1 MISEKLKSI
10 IFDKLYQDLKH
21 CEIISYDKSVYFI
34 DRDNKYWYFEY
45 EKGGTLWW
53 RYTFFNVF
61 FQLFSI
67 TYKEFQPVLGEW
79 VEEVLNCKVLT
90 TFRRFQQNRYV
101 VEEVL
106 NCKVLTTVSSF
117 ITGGVTVEEVLNC
130 KVLTTELFETFEIN
144 LVEEVLNC
152 KVLTIPSLLLKPE
165 MLVEEAL
172 NCKVLTTIFVSG
184 EKRILVEKVLNHK
197 ALNYLDFDGT
207 RPYKMEETLNCKV
220 LTTKGTPY
228 LEKHLED
235 VLKYNESKT

>member
-21 CEIISYDKSVYFI
+21 CEIISYDKSIYFI

-106 NCKVLTTVSSF
+106 NCKVLTT
-117 ITGGVTVEEVLNC
+117 
-130 KVLTTELFETFEIN
+130 ELFETFELN

-165 MLVEEAL
+165 MLVEEVL

-197 ALNYLDFDGT
+197 VLNYLDFDGT

-235 VLKYNESKT
+235 VLNYNESKT

>member
-106 NCKVLTTVSSF
+106 NCKVLTTVTCKLRNSRK
-117 ITGGVTVEEVLNC
+117 VEEVLNC
-130 KVLTTELFETFEIN
+130 KVLTTELFETFE
-144 LVEEVLNC
+144 LN
-152 KVLTIPSLLLKPE
+152 
-165 MLVEEAL
+165 LVEEAL
-172 NCKVLTTIFVSG
+172 NCKVLSTIFVSG

-197 ALNYLDFDGT
+197 VLNYLDFDGT

-235 VLKYNESKT
+235 VLNYNESKT

>member
-1 MISEKLKSI
+1 MISKKLKSI

-21 CEIISYDKSVYFI
+21 CEIISYDKSIFFI

-106 NCKVLTTVSSF
+106 NCKVLTT
-117 ITGGVTVEEVLNC
+117 
-130 KVLTTELFETFEIN
+130 ELFETFEIN

-197 ALNYLDFDGT
+197 VLNYLDFDGT

-235 VLKYNESKT
+235 VLNYNESKT

>member
-67 TYKEFQPVLGEW
+67 TYKEFQPVLGDW

-106 NCKVLTTVSSF
+106 NCKVLTT
-117 ITGGVTVEEVLNC
+117 
-130 KVLTTELFETFEIN
+130 ELFETFELN

-152 KVLTIPSLLLKPE
+152 NVLTIPSLLLKPE

-172 NCKVLTTIFVSG
+172 NCKVLSTIFVSG

-197 ALNYLDFDGT
+197 VLNYLDFDGT

-235 VLKYNESKT
+235 VLNYNESKT

>member
-21 CEIISYDKSVYFI
+21 CEIISYDKSIFFI

-90 TFRRFQQNRYV
+90 TTRSHLNASKWM
-101 VEEVL
+101 EEVL
-106 NCKVLTTVSSF
+106 NCKVLTTIKTWHNHS
-117 ITGGVTVEEVLNC
+117 IMVEEV
-130 KVLTTELFETFEIN
+130 
-144 LVEEVLNC
+144 
-152 KVLTIPSLLLKPE
+152 
-165 MLVEEAL
+165 
-172 NCKVLTTIFVSG
+172 
-184 EKRILVEKVLNHK
+184 
-197 ALNYLDFDGT
+197 
-207 RPYKMEETLNCKV
+207 LNCKV

-235 VLKYNESKT
+235 VLNYNESKT

>member
-106 NCKVLTTVSSF
+106 NCKVLTT
-117 ITGGVTVEEVLNC
+117 
-130 KVLTTELFETFEIN
+130 ELFETFELN

-172 NCKVLTTIFVSG
+172 NCKVLSTIFVSG

-197 ALNYLDFDGT
+197 VLNYLDFDGT

-235 VLKYNESKT
+235 VLNYNDSKT

>member
-106 NCKVLTTVSSF
+106 NCKVLTTIKTWHNHS
-117 ITGGVTVEEVLNC
+117 IMVEEVLNH
-130 KVLTTELFETFEIN
+130 KV
-144 LVEEVLNC
+144 
-152 KVLTIPSLLLKPE
+152 
-165 MLVEEAL
+165 
-172 NCKVLTTIFVSG
+172 
-184 EKRILVEKVLNHK
+184 
-197 ALNYLDFDGT
+197 LNYLDFDGT

-235 VLKYNESKT
+235 VLNYNESKT

>member
-106 NCKVLTTVSSF
+106 NCKVLTT
-117 ITGGVTVEEVLNC
+117 
-130 KVLTTELFETFEIN
+130 ELFETFELN

-152 KVLTIPSLLLKPE
+152 NVLTIPSLLLKPE

-172 NCKVLTTIFVSG
+172 NCKVLSTIFVSG

-197 ALNYLDFDGT
+197 VLNYLDFDGT
-207 RPYKMEETLNCKV
+207 RPYKMEEILNCKV

-235 VLKYNESKT
+235 VLNYNESKT

>member
-90 TFRRFQQNRYV
+90 
-101 VEEVL
+101 
-106 NCKVLTTVSSF
+106 
-117 ITGGVTVEEVLNC
+117 
-130 KVLTTELFETFEIN
+130 
-144 LVEEVLNC
+144 
-152 KVLTIPSLLLKPE
+152 IPSLLLKPE

-172 NCKVLTTIFVSG
+172 NCKVLSTIFVSG

-197 ALNYLDFDGT
+197 VLNYLDFDGT
-207 RPYKMEETLNCKV
+207 RPYKMEEILNCEV

-235 VLKYNESKT
+235 VLNYNESKT

>member
-106 NCKVLTTVSSF
+106 NCKVLTT
-117 ITGGVTVEEVLNC
+117 
-130 KVLTTELFETFEIN
+130 ELFETFELN

-152 KVLTIPSLLLKPE
+152 NVLTIPSLLLKPE

-172 NCKVLTTIFVSG
+172 NCKVLSTIFVSG

-197 ALNYLDFDGT
+197 VLNYLDFDGT
-207 RPYKMEETLNCKV
+207 RPYKMEEILNCEV

-235 VLKYNESKT
+235 VLNYNESKT

>member
-21 CEIISYDKSVYFI
+21 CEIISYDKSIFFI

-67 TYKEFQPVLGEW
+67 TYKEFQPVLGDW

-101 VEEVL
+101 
-106 NCKVLTTVSSF
+106 
-117 ITGGVTVEEVLNC
+117 VEEVLNC

-172 NCKVLTTIFVSG
+172 NCKVLSTIFVSG

-197 ALNYLDFDGT
+197 VLNYLDFDGT

-235 VLKYNESKT
+235 VLNYNESKT

>member
-21 CEIISYDKSVYFI
+21 CEIISYDKSIFFI

-90 TFRRFQQNRYV
+90 T
-101 VEEVL
+101 
-106 NCKVLTTVSSF
+106 
-117 ITGGVTVEEVLNC
+117 
-130 KVLTTELFETFEIN
+130 ELFETFELN

-197 ALNYLDFDGT
+197 VLNYLDFDGT

-235 VLKYNESKT
+235 VLNYNESKT

>member
-21 CEIISYDKSVYFI
+21 CEIISYDKSIFFI

-90 TFRRFQQNRYV
+90 TTRSHLNASKWM
-101 VEEVL
+101 EEIL
-106 NCKVLTTVSSF
+106 NCKVLTTTSSHYD
-117 ITGGVTVEEVLNC
+117 I
-130 KVLTTELFETFEIN
+130 
-144 LVEEVLNC
+144 
-152 KVLTIPSLLLKPE
+152 
-165 MLVEEAL
+165 A
-172 NCKVLTTIFVSG
+172 
-184 EKRILVEKVLNHK
+184 IL
-197 ALNYLDFDGT
+197 
-207 RPYKMEETLNCKV
+207 MEEILNCKV

-228 LEKHLED
+228 LEKNLED
-235 VLKYNESKT
+235 VLNYNESKT

>member
-106 NCKVLTTVSSF
+106 NCKVLTT
-117 ITGGVTVEEVLNC
+117 
-130 KVLTTELFETFEIN
+130 ELFETFELN

-197 ALNYLDFDGT
+197 VLNYLDFDGT
-207 RPYKMEETLNCKV
+207 RPYKMEEILNCKV

-235 VLKYNESKT
+235 VLNYNESKT